1 MTERLQMS
9 GRPVAEAATVNGE
22 TRFVSRGA
30 SRACYPLPPTA
41 KRGAVSGLVLT
52 API

>member
-1 MTERLQMS
+1 VTERLRMS

-22 TRFVSRGA
+22 TRVVSRGA
-30 SRACYPLPPTA
+30 SRACYLPPTA